1 MSATTAVEMPEIGAT
16 GLTSKEVAQRIESG
30 QSNAVKTSTSR
41 SVQDIVRANVF
52 TLFNGIIFAAMV
64 LVLITGSWR
73 DAVFGFVIIINTG
86 IGIVTELRAKRT
98 LDKLSILVASEFL
111 VRRDGKDVEVS
122 HNEIVLDDLLWIRA
136 GEQVPADGQ
145 IIQTWGLELDES
157 MLTGESRTVRHKVG
171 EQVYSGATA
180 VSGMALVKVNA
191 VGSHSYAA
199 TLTAQAKVYKK
210 TVSDLN
216 KGINTILKF
225 MTFLVVPLCILLIL
239 SQIHTVGGWG
249 TALSTGEWRQAVVSA
264 VAGVV
269 GMIPEGL
276 VLLTSLNFAVAAMRL
291 ARHNTLVQ
299 ELESV
304 ETLARVD
311 ALNLDKTGTITDGG
325 IAFNR
330 LVMLGSANAAAAKP
344 YSPGSRPK
352 DMGQVRLS
360 LVSRSLRRA
369 NGVRCVNPARPGTW
383 ERRRLLFLRLRVTIR
398 RCCSRLTSMPMT
410 ATVCCWLR
418 GLQRPSVRFA
428 DSSPRRGEPR
438 RASWLPSPRGA
449 VAKSD

>member
-1 MSATTAVEMPEIGAT
+1 M
-16 GLTSKEVAQRIESG
+16 
-30 QSNAVKTSTSR
+30 
-41 SVQDIVRANVF
+41 
-52 TLFNGIIFAAMV
+52 
-64 LVLITGSWR
+64 
-73 DAVFGFVIIINTG
+73 
-86 IGIVTELRAKRT
+86 
-98 LDKLSILVASEFL
+98 
-111 VRRDGKDVEVS
+111 
-122 HNEIVLDDLLWIRA
+122 
-136 GEQVPADGQ
+136 
-145 IIQTWGLELDES
+145 
-157 MLTGESRTVRHKVG
+157 
-171 EQVYSGATA
+171 
-180 VSGMALVKVNA
+180 
-191 VGSHSYAA
+191 
-199 TLTAQAKVYKK
+199 
-210 TVSDLN
+210 SDLN

-330 LVMLGSANAAAAKP
+330 LVMLDSANAAAEQAATQALYDSATKS
-344 YSPGSRPK
+344 SPNGTGQAVLAGSRPK

-383 ERRRLLFLRLRVTIR
+383 ERRR
-398 RCCSRLTSMPMT
+398 
-410 ATVCCWLR
+410 
-418 GLQRPSVRFA
+418 
-428 DSSPRRGEPR
+428 
-438 RASWLPSPRGA
+438 
-449 VAKSD
+449 

>member
-1 MSATTAVEMPEIGAT
+1 M
-16 GLTSKEVAQRIESG
+16 
-30 QSNAVKTSTSR
+30 
-41 SVQDIVRANVF
+41 
-52 TLFNGIIFAAMV
+52 
-64 LVLITGSWR
+64 
-73 DAVFGFVIIINTG
+73 
-86 IGIVTELRAKRT
+86 
-98 LDKLSILVASEFL
+98 
-111 VRRDGKDVEVS
+111 
-122 HNEIVLDDLLWIRA
+122 
-136 GEQVPADGQ
+136 
-145 IIQTWGLELDES
+145 
-157 MLTGESRTVRHKVG
+157 
-171 EQVYSGATA
+171 YSGATA

-191 VGSHSYAA
+191 VGEHSP
-199 TLTAQAKVYKK
+199 TPPRLTAQAKVYKK

-239 SQIHTVGGWG
+239 SQVHTVGGWG

-330 LVMLGSANAAAAKP
+330 LVMLGSANGDCGTGSHAGSLRPAATKSSPTALAKP
-344 YSPGSRPK
+344 YSPGLRPK

-369 NGVRCVNPARPGTW
+369 NGARCVNPARPGTW
-383 ERRRLLFLRLRVTIR
+383 GRRRLLFLRLRVTIR
-398 RCCSRLTSMPMT
+398 RCCSGLTSMPMT

-418 GLQRPSVRFA
+418 GLQ
-428 DSSPRRGEPR
+428 
-438 RASWLPSPRGA
+438 LPSPRGA